1 MITKM
6 DAFEIH
12 QPREIMT
19 APLHNSFNP
28 RSEEYVVAGKFPR
41 QRSVFD
47 LDKEGLAPLHAAAGA
62 GQVDTVRAILGLDK
76 KLCRLKSRDGKTP
89 LHVAAMRGKTDV
101 IREIVSSC
109 IDCLED
115 ETVQGQTALHLAV
128 MHQEIGAVVA
138 IVELIT
144 ETNREVLYKKDE
156 QGNTA
161 LHLATWRKNRQVIEV
176 LVEAIPEDSRTFE
189 VNAMNK
195 MCLSALDLLVMFPSE
210 AGDREIYEKLIKAGA
225 QRGQDIG
232 GTTTNLQRTTS
243 TNSTSQERSSESHSH
258 KDLVKY
264 FTFKKHRDSPS
275 EARSALLVVASLVA
289 TATFQASLTPP
300 GGTWQDTYI
309 PASVNTPNQP
319 PHIAGQSIMGTFNGI
334 AFTLFVFFNTIGF
347 SVSLSMLNILTLG
360 FPLRFQLQICMMA
373 MYFSHNTA
381 MTSIAPDHVKLYC
394 ILITSIL
401 AATTPALMRLLEKPI
416 ECICLSLIGN
426 EEYCFHRSLSQTM
439 RYDVMLMVFCVLACL
454 VLNKPITS
462 PKIASTFKFAVEAIK
477 NFGCDVGDHFPGKCG
492 TNVKTTCANEF

>member
-1 MITKM
+1 MLRSQMSKGVFCNRIINR
-6 DAFEIH
+6 DG
-12 QPREIMT
+12 P
-19 APLHNSFNP
+19 SW
-28 RSEEYVVAGKFPR
+28 SEEHVVAGKFPR
-41 QRSVFD
+41 QRSSVYD
-47 LDKEGLAPLHAAAGA
+47 LDKEGFTPLHAAAGA
-62 GQVDTVRAILGLDK
+62 GQVETVRAILGIDK
-76 KLCRLKSRDGKTP
+76 KFCRLKGRDGKTP

-101 IREIVSSC
+101 IREIVSTC
-109 IDCLED
+109 VDCVED

-128 MHQEIGAVVA
+128 MHQETGAVIA

-144 ETNREVLYKKDE
+144 ETNRIEVLYKKDE

-176 LVEAIPEDSRTFE
+176 LVEAIPEESRTFE

-195 MCLSALDLLVMFPSE
+195 MCLSSLDLLVMFPSE
-210 AGDREIYEKLIKAGA
+210 AGDREIYEKLTEAGA
-225 QRGQDIG
+225 QRG
-232 GTTTNLQRTTS
+232 GTTNVQRTTS
-243 TNSTSQERSSESHSH
+243 STSTCQERAQSH

-300 GGTWQDTYI
+300 GGTWQDSYT
-309 PASVNTPNQP
+309 PEVSKNTTTNTPAQQA
-319 PHIAGQSIMGTFNGI
+319 HIAGQSIMGTFNGI

-381 MTSIAPDHVKLYC
+381 MTSVAPDHVKLYC
-394 ILITSIL
+394 VLITSIL
-401 AATTPALMRLLEKPI
+401 AAATPSLMRLLEKPMGI
-416 ECICLSLIGN
+416 LCQLWDS
-426 EEYCFHRSLSQTM
+426 
-439 RYDVMLMVFCVLACL
+439 MLQ
-454 VLNKPITS
+454 
-462 PKIASTFKFAVEAIK
+462 KIS
-477 NFGCDVGDHFPGKCG
+477 CQ
-492 TNVKTTCANEF
+492 

>member
-1 MITKM
+1 M
-6 DAFEIH
+6 DAFETH
-12 QPREIMT
+12 QPREIVT
-19 APLHNSFNP
+19 DPLQNSW
-28 RSEEYVVAGKFPR
+28 KFTR
-41 QRSVFD
+41 QRSSVFD
-47 LDKEGLAPLHAAAGA
+47 LDKEGFSPLHAAAGA
-62 GQVDTVRAILGLDK
+62 GQAETVRAILGIDK
-76 KLCRLKSRDGKTP
+76 KLCRLKGRDGKTP

-109 IDCLED
+109 VDCLED

-144 ETNREVLYKKDE
+144 ETNRIEVLYKKDE

-176 LVEAIPEDSRTFE
+176 LVEAIPEEFRTFE

-195 MCLSALDLLVMFPSE
+195 MGLSALDLLVMFPSE
-210 AGDREIYEKLIKAGA
+210 AGDREIYEKLIQAGA
-225 QRGQDIG
+225 QRGGDIG
-232 GTTTNLQRTTS
+232 GTNNVQRTISSTS
-243 TNSTSQERSSESHSH
+243 TCRERATESQSH

-300 GGTWQDTYI
+300 GGTWQDSYTT
-309 PASVNTPNQP
+309 PDLSRNATSVVNTPSQQ

-381 MTSIAPDHVKLYC
+381 MTSVAPDHVKLYC
-394 ILITSIL
+394 VIITSIL
-401 AATTPALMRLLEKPI
+401 AAATPALMRLLEKPI
-416 ECICLSLIGN
+416 G
-426 EEYCFHRSLSQTM
+426 
-439 RYDVMLMVFCVLACL
+439 MLCQLWDSML
-454 VLNKPITS
+454 
-462 PKIASTFKFAVEAIK
+462 PKMCCNIKASS
-477 NFGCDVGDHFPGKCG
+477 
-492 TNVKTTCANEF
+492 

>member
-1 MITKM
+1 M
-6 DAFEIH
+6 DAFETH
-12 QPREIMT
+12 QPREIT
-19 APLHNSFNP
+19 DPLYNSSNL
-28 RSEEYVVAGKFPR
+28 RSEECVVAGKIPR
-41 QRSVFD
+41 QRSSVFD
-47 LDKEGLAPLHAAAGA
+47 LDKEGFSPLHAAAGT
-62 GQVDTVRAILGLDK
+62 GQVETVRAILGIDK
-76 KLCRLKSRDGKTP
+76 KLCRLKGRDGKTP

-109 IDCLED
+109 VDCVED
-115 ETVQGQTALHLAV
+115 ETVQGQTALHIAV

-144 ETNREVLYKKDE
+144 VMNRIEVLYKKDE
-156 QGNTA
+156 QGNTP
-161 LHLATWRKNRQVIEV
+161 LHLATWRKNRQVRTIMYIVFLRSTNQNLAFFLTLQVIEV
-176 LVEAIPEDSRTFE
+176 LVEAIPEESKTFE

-195 MCLSALDLLVMFPSE
+195 MGLSALDLLVMFPSE
-210 AGDREIYEKLIKAGA
+210 AGDREIYEKLIQAGA
-225 QRGQDIG
+225 QRGSDI
-232 GTTTNLQRTTS
+232 GTTTNIQRTTS
-243 TNSTSQERSSESHSH
+243 STSACQERAMESQSH

-300 GGTWQDTYI
+300 GGTWQDSYT
-309 PASVNTPNQP
+309 PASSQNTTSVKTPSQQP
-319 PHIAGQSIMGTFNGI
+319 YIAGQSIMGTFNGI

-381 MTSIAPDHVKLYC
+381 MTSVAPDHVKLYC

-401 AATTPALMRLLEKPI
+401 AAATPALMRLLEKPI
-416 ECICLSLIGN
+416 AMLCQLWDSMLQKIC
-426 EEYCFHRSLSQTM
+426 CQ
-439 RYDVMLMVFCVLACL
+439 
-454 VLNKPITS
+454 
-462 PKIASTFKFAVEAIK
+462 
-477 NFGCDVGDHFPGKCG
+477 
-492 TNVKTTCANEF
+492 

>member
-1 MITKM
+1 M
-6 DAFEIH
+6 DAFETH
-12 QPREIMT
+12 QPREIAT
-19 APLHNSFNP
+19 HPLHNSFSP

-41 QRSVFD
+41 ERSSVFD
-47 LDKEGLAPLHAAAGA
+47 LDKDGSSPLHAAAAA
-62 GQVDTVRAILGLDK
+62 GQVETVRAILGIDK
-76 KLCRLKSRDGKTP
+76 KLCRLKGRDGKTP

-109 IDCLED
+109 VDCVED

-128 MHQEIGAVVA
+128 MHQGIGAVVA

-144 ETNREVLYKKDE
+144 EMNQIEVLYEKDE

-176 LVEAIPEDSRTFE
+176 LVEAIPEESRTFE

-195 MCLSALDLLVMFPSE
+195 MGLSALDLLVMFPSE
-210 AGDREIYEKLIKAGA
+210 AGDREIYEKLIQAGA
-225 QRGQDIG
+225 QRGSDI
-232 GTTTNLQRTTS
+232 GTTTNIQRTTS
-243 TNSTSQERSSESHSH
+243 STSACQERAMESQSH

-300 GGTWQDTYI
+300 GGTWQDSY
-309 PASVNTPNQP
+309 TPDVSQNATSQQ

-381 MTSIAPDHVKLYC
+381 MTSVAPDHVKLYC
-394 ILITSIL
+394 VLITSIL
-401 AATTPALMRLLEKPI
+401 AAATPALMRLLEKPI
-416 ECICLSLIGN
+416 AMLCQLWDSMLQKIC
-426 EEYCFHRSLSQTM
+426 CQ
-439 RYDVMLMVFCVLACL
+439 
-454 VLNKPITS
+454 
-462 PKIASTFKFAVEAIK
+462 
-477 NFGCDVGDHFPGKCG
+477 
-492 TNVKTTCANEF
+492 

>member
-1 MITKM
+1 M
-6 DAFEIH
+6 DAFETH
-12 QPREIMT
+12 QPREIT
-19 APLHNSFNP
+19 DPLYNSSNL
-28 RSEEYVVAGKFPR
+28 RSEECVVAGKIPR
-41 QRSVFD
+41 QRSSVFD
-47 LDKEGLAPLHAAAGA
+47 LDKEGFSPLHAAAGT
-62 GQVDTVRAILGLDK
+62 GQVETVRAILGIDK
-76 KLCRLKSRDGKTP
+76 KLCRLKGRDGKTP

-109 IDCLED
+109 VDCVED
-115 ETVQGQTALHLAV
+115 ETVQGQTALHIAV

-144 ETNREVLYKKDE
+144 VMNRIEVLYKKDE
-156 QGNTA
+156 QGNTP

-176 LVEAIPEDSRTFE
+176 LVEAIPEESKTFE

-195 MCLSALDLLVMFPSE
+195 MGLSALDLLVMFPSE
-210 AGDREIYEKLIKAGA
+210 AGDREIYEKLIQAGA
-225 QRGQDIG
+225 QRGSDI
-232 GTTTNLQRTTS
+232 GTTTNIQRTTS
-243 TNSTSQERSSESHSH
+243 STSACQERAMESQSH

-300 GGTWQDTYI
+300 GGTWQDSYT
-309 PASVNTPNQP
+309 PASSQNTTSVKTPSQQP
-319 PHIAGQSIMGTFNGI
+319 YIAGQSIMGTFNGI

-381 MTSIAPDHVKLYC
+381 MTSVAPDHVKLYC

-401 AATTPALMRLLEKPI
+401 AAATPALMRLLEKPI
-416 ECICLSLIGN
+416 AMLCQLWDSMLQKIC
-426 EEYCFHRSLSQTM
+426 CQ
-439 RYDVMLMVFCVLACL
+439 
-454 VLNKPITS
+454 
-462 PKIASTFKFAVEAIK
+462 
-477 NFGCDVGDHFPGKCG
+477 
-492 TNVKTTCANEF
+492 

>member
-1 MITKM
+1 M
-6 DAFEIH
+6 DAFESNL
-12 QPREIMT
+12 PKEIVPD
-19 APLHNSFNP
+19 PLHTSFNP
-28 RSEEYVVAGKFPR
+28 RREEYAVSGKILR

-47 LDKEGLAPLHAAAGA
+47 LDKEGFSPLHAAAAA
-62 GQVDTVRAILGLDK
+62 GQVDTVRAFLGIDK
-76 KLCRLKSRDGKTP
+76 KLCRIKGRDGKTP
-89 LHVAAMRGKTDV
+89 LHAATMRGKTDV

-109 IDCLED
+109 VDCLED

-128 MHQEIGAVVA
+128 LHQEIEAVIA

-144 ETNREVLYKKDE
+144 ETNQIEVLYKKDE

-176 LVEAIPEDSRTFE
+176 LVQAIPEESRTFE

-195 MCLSALDLLVMFPSE
+195 MGLSALDLLVMFPSE
-210 AGDREIYEKLIKAGA
+210 AGDREVHAKLIETGA
-225 QRGQDIG
+225 QRGRDIG
-232 GTTTNLQRTTS
+232 TTNVERTTS
-243 TNSTSQERSSESHSH
+243 TSTCQMESQSH

-300 GGTWQDTYI
+300 GGTWQDSYVPDVSKNIT
-309 PASVNTPNQP
+309 SVNTTTNQQART
-319 PHIAGQSIMGTFNGI
+319 AGQSIMGTFNGV

-360 FPLRFQLQICMMA
+360 FPLRFQLQVCMMA

-381 MTSIAPDHVKLYC
+381 MISIAPDHVKLYC

-401 AATTPALMRLLEKPI
+401 PATTPSLMRLLEKTI
-416 ECICLSLIGN
+416 GMLSRFFHSMLQKIC
-426 EEYCFHRSLSQTM
+426 
-439 RYDVMLMVFCVLACL
+439 
-454 VLNKPITS
+454 
-462 PKIASTFKFAVEAIK
+462 
-477 NFGCDVGDHFPGKCG
+477 
-492 TNVKTTCANEF
+492 